1 MKGYI
6 HSYETF
12 ASVDGP
18 GVRFAVFL
26 NGCPMRCKYC
36 HNPDTWKEGGDAA
49 EAKDVFNRALK
60 YKNYWKNGGGIT
72 VSGGEPMLQQE
83 FVTELFTLAKN
94 KGVNTCL
101 DTSGIMFNPDDTKK
115 TDALLA
121 VTDLVMLDIKHID
134 EEAHI
139 KLTGKSNKNI
149 LDFAQYLSD
158 KKIPV
163 WIRHVLVPGI
173 TLDEGALLRLGRFIG
188 TLENVKRI
196 EVLPYHSMGKYKYE
210 KLKIPYPLENIPD
223 ATNEQ
228 AQGALKIIESAVK
241 TY

>member
-121 VTDLVMLDIKHID
+121 ATDLVMLDIKHID

-139 KLTGKSNKNI
+139 KLTGKPNKNI
-149 LDFAQYLSD
+149 LAFAKYLSE
-158 KKIPV
+158 KNIPA

-188 TLENVKRI
+188 TLENVKRV

-210 KLKIPYPLENIPD
+210 KLKIPYPLENVSD

-228 AQGALKIIESAVK
+228 AQDALKIIESAAK
-241 TY
+241 MH